1 MTKTPR
7 WLCTLLV
14 VAVAFTGP
22 FGALAPTPA
31 AAQSSSVA
39 YMGDKPPED
48 TEPTEA
54 DRIGAGFMN
63 VAYVPGKV
71 IICTVGTAATIGLL
85 LITFGT
91 AVRAARA
98 VWREGC
104 SGDWLIR
111 PEHLSGKE
119 PLRPEV
125 N

>member
-7 WLCTLLV
+7 WLCALLV

-31 AAQSSSVA
+31 AAQSSVA
-39 YMGDKPPED
+39 YMGDQPPED

-85 LITFGT
+85 LLTFGT
-91 AVRAARA
+91 AIHAARS

-104 SGDWLIR
+104 SGDWIVR
-111 PEHLSGKE
+111 PEHVSGKE

-125 N
+125 D

>member
-7 WLCTLLV
+7 WLCAMLV

-22 FGALAPTPA
+22 LGALAPSPA

-39 YMGDKPPED
+39 FIGDRPAED

-71 IICTVGTAATIGLL
+71 IMCTVGTAATIGLL
-85 LITFGT
+85 LLTFGT
-91 AVRAARA
+91 AVHAARA

-104 SGDWLIR
+104 TGDWLLT
-111 PEHLSGKE
+111 PEHVSGKI

-125 N
+125 D

>member
-7 WLCTLLV
+7 WLCALLV
-14 VAVAFTGP
+14 VAVALTGP
-22 FGALAPTPA
+22 FGALAPTPV
-31 AAQSSSVA
+31 AAQSAPVA
-39 YMGDKPPED
+39 FMGDKPPED
-48 TEPTEA
+48 TEPTDA
-54 DRIGAGFMN
+54 DAVGAGFMN

-85 LITFGT
+85 LLTFGT

-104 SGDWLIR
+104 SGDWIVR
-111 PEHLSGKE
+111 PEHVSGKE
-119 PLRPEV
+119 RLRPEV

>member
-7 WLCTLLV
+7 WLCALLV

-31 AAQSSSVA
+31 AAQSSAVTF
-39 YMGDKPPED
+39 MGDKPPED
-48 TEPTEA
+48 TEPTDA
-54 DRIGAGFMN
+54 DRVGAGFMN

-91 AVRAARA
+91 AVRAARS

-104 SGDWLIR
+104 SGDWNVR
-111 PEHLSGKE
+111 PEHVSGKE

>member
-7 WLCTLLV
+7 WLCALLV

-22 FGALAPTPA
+22 FGALAPIPA
-31 AAQSSSVA
+31 AAQSSSVV
-39 YMGDKPPED
+39 YSGDQPPEY
-48 TEPTEA
+48 TEPTEG

-63 VAYVPGKV
+63 VVYVPGKV
-71 IICTVGTAATIGLL
+71 IICTAGTVATIGLL
-85 LITFGT
+85 LLTFGT
-91 AVRAARA
+91 AVHAARE

-104 SGDWLIR
+104 TGDWVVR

-119 PLRPEV
+119 PLLPEV